1 MRRRSSGSSA
11 EDVEDDSA
19 PPAVAVDTTLVS
31 FPDSVRG
38 KLKSKSDEFAKL
50 QQQSTPAA
58 KDTTQELDRRKS
70 TEKRSVTARSR
81 RPSNTNWKP
90 VEARNGSLEP
100 NTVLQSTVITVPPVE
115 GTAVDKMPDSRLH
128 ARRSRFRNPWATS
141 LLTLVTTALAVLSI
155 VLISHSF
162 LTRQLD
168 PKGCRMSY
176 MRPSFAKLKDF
187 DTEHT
192 RFASKYSVYLYREEM
207 VDEDTKV
214 HAVMRSCCTVA
225 NKFYYR
231 SKAFLFSLYQG
242 TRVATS
248 KFVPLQQKLLHTF
261 TISFNMTRR

>member
-19 PPAVAVDTTLVS
+19 PPTIGVDSDLAS
-31 FPDSVRG
+31 FPDWVGG

-50 QQQSTPAA
+50 QQPSTPAA
-58 KDTTQELDRRKS
+58 KKDTTQQLDRRKS
-70 TEKRSVTARSR
+70 TEKRPVTARSR

-90 VEARNGSLEP
+90 AEARNGSLE
-100 NTVLQSTVITVPPVE
+100 TDKGLQSTVITVPPVE
-115 GTAVDKMPDSRLH
+115 GTMVDKMPDSRLH
-128 ARRSRFRNPWATS
+128 TRRSRFRNPWATS
-141 LLTLVTTALAVLSI
+141 LLTLVTTALAILSI
-155 VLISHSF
+155 FLISHSF

-192 RFASKYSVYLYREEM
+192 RFASKYSLYLYREEM

-214 HAVMRSCCTVA
+214 HGLKRS
-225 NKFYYR
+225 
-231 SKAFLFSLYQG
+231 
-242 TRVATS
+242 
-248 KFVPLQQKLLHTF
+248 
-261 TISFNMTRR
+261 

>member
-11 EDVEDDSA
+11 EDVEDDPA
-19 PPAVAVDTTLVS
+19 PPVVAVDSKLAT
-31 FPDSVRG
+31 FPDWAGG

-50 QQQSTPAA
+50 QQPSKPDA
-58 KDTTQELDRRKS
+58 KKDITQEFDRRKS
-70 TEKRSVTARSR
+70 TEKRSATPRSR

-90 VEARNGSLEP
+90 AEARNGSLE
-100 NTVLQSTVITVPPVE
+100 TDKGLQSTVITVPPVD
-115 GTAVDKMPDSRLH
+115 GKAVDKMPDSRLH
-128 ARRSRFRNPWATS
+128 IRRSRFRNPWATS

-155 VLISHSF
+155 LLILHSF

-214 HAVMRSCCTVA
+214 HGLMR
-225 NKFYYR
+225 
-231 SKAFLFSLYQG
+231 
-242 TRVATS
+242 
-248 KFVPLQQKLLHTF
+248 
-261 TISFNMTRR
+261 

>member
-11 EDVEDDSA
+11 EDFEDDTA
-19 PPAVAVDTTLVS
+19 PPAVAVDANLAS
-31 FPDSVRG
+31 FPDWVG
-38 KLKSKSDEFAKL
+38 EELKSKSDEFAKL

-58 KDTTQELDRRKS
+58 KKDTTQELDRRKG
-70 TEKRSVTARSR
+70 TEKRSMTARGR

-90 VEARNGSLEP
+90 TEARNGSLET
-100 NTVLQSTVITVPPVE
+100 NKGLQSTVITVPPVE

-128 ARRSRFRNPWATS
+128 TRRSRFRNPWATS

-155 VLISHSF
+155 FLISHSF

-214 HAVMRSCCTVA
+214 HSPNAVLPYCC
-225 NKFYYR
+225 
-231 SKAFLFSLYQG
+231 
-242 TRVATS
+242 
-248 KFVPLQQKLLHTF
+248 
-261 TISFNMTRR
+261 

>member
-11 EDVEDDSA
+11 EDVEDDPA
-19 PPAVAVDTTLVS
+19 PPAVAVDTNLAS
-31 FPDSVRG
+31 FPDWVGG

-50 QQQSTPAA
+50 QQPSKPDAK
-58 KDTTQELDRRKS
+58 KDTTQEFDRRKS
-70 TEKRSVTARSR
+70 IEKRSATARSR

-90 VEARNGSLEP
+90 ADARNGSLADKG
-100 NTVLQSTVITVPPVE
+100 LQSTVITVPSAE

-128 ARRSRFRNPWATS
+128 TRRSRFRNPWATS

-155 VLISHSF
+155 FLISHSF

-214 HAVMRSCCTVA
+214 YGLKRS
-225 NKFYYR
+225 
-231 SKAFLFSLYQG
+231 
-242 TRVATS
+242 
-248 KFVPLQQKLLHTF
+248 
-261 TISFNMTRR
+261 